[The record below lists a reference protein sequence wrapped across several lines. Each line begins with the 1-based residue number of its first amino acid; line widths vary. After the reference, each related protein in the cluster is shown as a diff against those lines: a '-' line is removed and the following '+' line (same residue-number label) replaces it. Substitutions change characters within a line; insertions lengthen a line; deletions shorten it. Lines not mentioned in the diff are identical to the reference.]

1 MRKIQMQNNEN
12 AEVLSFDIPDEL
24 YEKLQEEANE
34 KGITVEE
41 LVSNILHEAIQSGEL
56 EKVIKQCREELN
68 AKS

>member
-1 MRKIQMQNNEN
+1 MQNNEN

>member
-1 MRKIQMQNNEN
+1 MQNNEN

-41 LVSNILHEAIQSGEL
+41 LVSNILHEAIQSGEF